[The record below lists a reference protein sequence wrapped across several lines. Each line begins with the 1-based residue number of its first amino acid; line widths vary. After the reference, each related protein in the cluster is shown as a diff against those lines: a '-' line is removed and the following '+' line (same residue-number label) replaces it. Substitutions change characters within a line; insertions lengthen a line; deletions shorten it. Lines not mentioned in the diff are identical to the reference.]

1 MRGESGSLIQGPIFW
16 IAGKR
21 GVTVDNLTKL
31 PTLEGEPEGN
41 QRSNGELHAM
51 SGRRDS
57 GPLNLRRTN
66 RQKPAT
72 NGVGRGVVFL
82 VAGREKHYS
91 YGQFRTLA
99 TRRKLRQNRPFRRG
113 I

>member
-1 MRGESGSLIQGPIFW
+1 M
-16 IAGKR
+16 
-21 GVTVDNLTKL
+21 TVKNLTKL

-41 QRSNGELHAM
+41 QRSNDELPAV

-57 GPLNLRRTN
+57 APSKLRRTN
-66 RQKPAT
+66 RQKPAA

-82 VAGREKHYS
+82 VAGREKHYA